1 MLASEA
7 MGRQFWPGD
16 NPVGRSL
23 RVNGVVRAVVGVV
36 QDASIN
42 GLREDPEPY
51 LYVPYAQMPGGD
63 STLIIEA
70 AVDPRNV
77 MAEVQAGHYAS
88 EAPVA
93 TRPRHA
99 EALQDQMASA
109 LYDQEITATLGGA
122 LGAIGIF
129 MAAVGL
135 L

>member
-1 MLASEA
+1 

-77 MAEVQAGHYAS
+77 MAEVRRVITYA
-88 EAPVA
+88 EPGLPVLGML
-93 TRPRHA
+93 T
-99 EALQDQMASA
+99 LKDQMASA
-109 LYDQEITATLGGA
+109 LYDQGCQRRSAEPSARSASSWRRWGCTARSRTP
-122 LGAIGIF
+122 
-129 MAAVGL
+129 
-135 L
+135 